1 MKAKS
6 IFSFFLAGLAFLV
19 GVVMPLEVVQH
30 LTSDPLNVAAPV
42 MGLAYVNFANLDGQS
57 FQAPN
62 PGGLRKVLVALSKH
76 IQGIWPT
83 LEEAQTGEV
92 TALPL
97 MVGTNKFAE
106 YQFPDGTAEVASD
119 SNGDPGFQ
127 SHKHTIELM
136 LAGFSKAIQG
146 ELKKH
151 LNAGSVWIV
160 EMNDGQFVVVGS
172 SDNPIFLKKS
182 FKGGKKG
189 NDKRGFTLK
198 GDQDGFMWDLL
209 PIQASLVA
217 TLPIQPEATT

>member
-1 MKAKS
+1 MKTKAV
-6 IFSFFLAGLAFLV
+6 IRFLGAGLAFLI
-19 GVVMPLEVVQH
+19 GVVLPSEVFHH
-30 LTSDPLNVAAPV
+30 LAADPLGVAAPV
-42 MGLAYVNFANLDGQS
+42 LGMAYVNFANLDGQS

-62 PGGLRKVLVALSKH
+62 PGGLRKVLVVLSKS

-83 LEEAQTGEV
+83 LAEAGTGEV
-92 TALPL
+92 TALPEL
-97 MVGTNKFAE
+97 VGTDKFAE
-106 YQFPDGTAEVASD
+106 YQFPDGTAEVNSD

-136 LAGFSKAIQG
+136 LAGFSKTIQG

-151 LNAGSVWIV
+151 LNAGSVWVV
-160 EMNDGQFVVVGS
+160 EMNDGQYVVVGS

-198 GDQDGFMWDLL
+198 GEQDGFMWDLL

-217 TLPIQPEATT
+217 TLPIQPAPVS